1 MTSAPPIRLAPGHR
15 NVGRELAETWQAR
28 DLLLTFADRDLR
40 LRYRQTALG
49 VVWVVLQP
57 LIAAGI
63 FAFVFGTVAHL
74 SSDGRPYLLFA
85 FAALTGWNLFSGIL
99 TRAAGCLVGN
109 SNLVSRVYFP
119 RLILPLSVVP
129 AALVDCAVALGMF
142 AALMAIYGVA
152 PTLALVTLPFWLL
165 LLSAGAFGAGL
176 VAASLMVRYRD
187 VQYVLP
193 VAVQLLLYVS
203 PVAYAAAR
211 VPERWHGLPARSLYF
226 VNPLVAAIEG
236 LRWSLLGTDPPF
248 AAAVAWSTL
257 AAALAVVA
265 GVIVYRRME
274 RGFADVI

>member
-1 MTSAPPIRLAPGHR
+1 MTASAPLRLAPGHR
-15 NVGRELAETWQAR
+15 NVRRELAETWQAR
-28 DLLLTFADRDLR
+28 DLLITFADRDLR

-74 SSDGRPYLLFA
+74 STEGTPYLLFT

-99 TRAAGCLVGN
+99 TRASACLVGN
-109 SNLVSRVYFP
+109 ANLVSRVYFP

-129 AALVDCAVALGMF
+129 AALVDFIVSLGMF
-142 AALMAIYGVA
+142 AVLLAVYGVA
-152 PTLALVTLPFWLL
+152 PTIAILTLPLWIL

-176 VAASLMVRYRD
+176 VAASLTVRYRD

-193 VAVQLLLYVS
+193 VMVQLLLYAS

-211 VPERWHGLPARSLYF
+211 VPERWQTLYYL
-226 VNPLVAAIEG
+226 NPLVAVIEG
-236 LRWSLLGTDPPF
+236 LRWSMLGTAPPS
-248 AAAVAWSTL
+248 AGSVAWSVL
-257 AAALAVVA
+257 VAMLAVVT
-265 GVIVYRRME
+265 GVIVFRRME
-274 RGFADVI
+274 RSFADVI

>member
-1 MTSAPPIRLAPGHR
+1 VTSAAPLRIAPGHR
-15 NVGRELAETWQAR
+15 NVGRELGETWQAR
-28 DLLLTFADRDLR
+28 DLLYTFADRDLR

-63 FAFVFGTVAHL
+63 FTFVFGTVAHL
-74 SSDGRPYLLFA
+74 SSEGKPYMLFT

-99 TRAAGCLVGN
+99 ARSSACLVGN
-109 SNLVSRVYFP
+109 AHLVSRVFFP

-129 AALVDCAVALGMF
+129 AALVDFFVSLAMF
-142 AALMAIYGVA
+142 AAMLVVYGVA
-152 PTLALVTLPFWLL
+152 PTAALLALPFWMLL
-165 LLSAGAFGAGL
+165 LGAGAFGAGL

-193 VAVQLLLYVS
+193 VATQLLLYAS

-211 VPERWHGLPARSLYF
+211 VPEKWHTLYYL
-226 VNPLVAAIEG
+226 NPLVAAIEG
-236 LRWSLLGTDPPF
+236 LRWSLLGTEAPS
-248 AAAVAWSTL
+248 AGSVAYSSAVAVL
-257 AAALAVVA
+257 AIVA
-265 GVIVYRRME
+265 GVMVFRRME